1 MSCFI
6 GYDLNREGANY
17 SKKDAALR
25 KHIKEKYPTYWAHL
39 DSAFIVVTNLTAEQ
53 VRDDLL
59 AFVDDNDE
67 LLVAKLTGEGAWH
80 GFDESG
86 HKWLKAN
93 L

>member
-1 MSCFI
+1 MSVFI
-6 GYDLNREGANY
+6 DYDLNREGANY

-25 KHIKEKYPTYWAHL
+25 DHIKEKYPTYWAHL
-39 DSAFIVVTNLTAEQ
+39 DSTFIVVTDLTAKQ

-59 AFVDDNDE
+59 PFVDDNDE

-80 GFDESG
+80 GFNENGSN
-86 HKWLKAN
+86 WLKKH